1 MQDRWNG
8 VVATD
13 HAAREY
19 SVRELFGDEFWSSIS
34 AVAGV
39 QDYDVMW
46 LAGESP
52 CQEHF
57 LKVHILVISATTFII
72 YLRSCICIASTEIR
86 AKLRRPSTQV
96 KS

>member
-34 AVAGV
+34 APGANV

-46 LAGESP
+46 LAGESS

-57 LKVHILVISATTFII
+57 LKVRIFVISATNF
-72 YLRSCICIASTEIR
+72 YNS
-86 AKLRRPSTQV
+86 
-96 KS
+96 